1 LGKADATVRQEVRR
15 LDSADCAF
23 HQSTEFL
30 ALLVSDGSVQVLN
43 LDSRLRTNTTGR
55 PSQFHSSR
63 VADELGI
70 HYASLAGNAGNE
82 EKLAAGLQPA
92 DGLLPLCTL
101 MMAGIRDIVVICTCC
116 NFCAKGCFNTKG
128 SGT

>member
-1 LGKADATVRQEVRR
+1 VRQEVRR

-43 LDSRLRTNTTGR
+43 LDQPFADEHDLGDLR
-55 PSQFHSSR
+55 SSTHPG

-70 HYASLAGNAGNE
+70 QYASLAGNAGNE

-92 DGLLPLCTL
+92 DGLLPALH
-101 MMAGIRDIVVICTCC
+101 AHDGG
-116 NFCAKGCFNTKG
+116 N
-128 SGT
+128 SGHRGDLYLLQLLRERVF